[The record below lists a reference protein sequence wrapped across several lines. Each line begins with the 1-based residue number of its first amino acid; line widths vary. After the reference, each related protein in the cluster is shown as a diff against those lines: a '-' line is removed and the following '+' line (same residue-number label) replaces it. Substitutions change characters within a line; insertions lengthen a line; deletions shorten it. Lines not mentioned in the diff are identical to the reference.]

1 MKKVLIVE
9 GKNDCARVK
18 QLFPELD
25 VLTTNGSE
33 VSEEF
38 LGLIKMLSVD
48 HEVILLLDPDYQGEA
63 IRRKI
68 TAVCPNAS
76 HAFVPREEAISKNG
90 KKIGVEHVDLNVL
103 KESLE
108 KIVKVNKQENICFQD
123 LYDLG
128 LIGTKGSKIKRDKL
142 CKALNIGHVNGKQLV
157 NRLNLFN
164 LTLEQIKEI
173 I

>member
-9 GKNDCARVK
+9 GKNDCARIK
-18 QLFPELD
+18 QIFPELHI
-25 VLTTNGSE
+25 LTTNGSE

-38 LGLIKMLSVD
+38 LRLVKKLSAD
-48 HEVILLLDPDYQGEA
+48 HEIILLLDPDYQGES
-63 IRRKI
+63 IRKKI

-76 HAFVPREEAISKNG
+76 HAFVHRDQAVSKNG
-90 KKIGVEHVDLNVL
+90 KKIGVEHVDLEIL
-103 KESLE
+103 KASLE
-108 KIVKVNKQENICFQD
+108 RIVQGNMQRNICFQD

-128 LIGTKGSKIKRDKL
+128 LIGAKGSKIKRDRL
-142 CKALNIGHVNGKQLV
+142 CDVLNIGRVNGKQLV

-164 LTLEQIKEI
+164 ITLDQIKEI